1 MKMKEYLT
9 SREFRSA
16 SQRRRYII
24 EIMRK
29 RARHTECLTPG
40 IGNNNVPAPAKSYLD
55 DIVKEPEKRNLR
67 IYFQNINTLKLGGNA
82 EEDVRA
88 LKKVSAMGASIVCL
102 SEINKNLE
110 KKEVRYEVS
119 RMLNETMMGAKYCA
133 GRNGSYVTE

>member
-1 MKMKEYLT
+1 MKEYLT

-16 SQRRRYII
+16 AQRRRYII
-24 EIMRK
+24 EIMKK
-29 RARHTECLTPG
+29 RAKHTESLTPG

-55 DIVKEPEKRNLR
+55 NMETEPDKRNLR

-82 EEDVRA
+82 EEDRRA
-88 LKKVSAMGASIVCL
+88 LKKLSAMGASMVCL
-102 SEINKNLE
+102 SELNKNLE